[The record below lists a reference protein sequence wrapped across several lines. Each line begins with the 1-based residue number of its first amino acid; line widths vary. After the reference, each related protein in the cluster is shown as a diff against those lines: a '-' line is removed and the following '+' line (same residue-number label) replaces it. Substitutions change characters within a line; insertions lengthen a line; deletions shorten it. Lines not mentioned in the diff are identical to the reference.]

1 MLIRQARE
9 SDAVVITPIYNHAV
23 LHTTAIW
30 NDTPVDVANR
40 LQWLKDRQATGY
52 PLWVAT
58 DDRDQVIGY
67 ATYGD
72 WRPWDGYRFTVEH
85 SVYVHPDAQGQ
96 GVGKRLMQ
104 QLIAS
109 AREQGKHVMVAGIES
124 GNTGSIILHQKLG
137 FTESGTLR
145 EVGTKFGRW
154 LDLTFMQLK
163 LGE

>member
-1 MLIRQARE
+1 M
-9 SDAVVITPIYNHAV
+9 
-23 LHTTAIW
+23 
-30 NDTPVDVANR
+30 
-40 LQWLKDRQATGY
+40 
-52 PLWVAT
+52 AT

-96 GVGKRLMQ
+96 GVGKHLMQ
-104 QLIAS
+104 QLITS
-109 AREQGKHVMVAGIES
+109 ARKQGKHVMVAGIES